1 MLKNIGRKVRFTR
14 AADIKRTKHQCG
26 HNKQT
31 IECEDFWPNRWPQA
45 IIVAVI
51 LYKKTRHC
59 MTVNGISLK
68 TSARTEKT
76 TKTKIQ
82 FPVSLTLRITRPSIK
97 ASLLY
102 TLN

>member
-31 IECEDFWPNRWPQA
+31 RQCEDFWPQA

-82 FPVSLTLRITRPSIK
+82 FPVSLK
-97 ASLLY
+97 H
-102 TLN
+102 